1 MKSKTNRCNSCHAP
15 NNTGTSRIKHG
26 NCYSCRKKVH
36 QPIIPNEVPR
46 WRLIL
51 ILSTAALT
59 FIAISA
65 RSIYYQHIAFPYLRN
80 RSRVVWYEFTG
91 MEVAVPI
98 LVLALLSAG
107 LLAISIAH
115 YDKRLNSKAYKKT
128 IIYSLCTGWFL
139 YLISIFSGIGLHK
152 Y

>member
-15 NNTGTSRIKHG
+15 NNTETSRIKHG
-26 NCYSCRKKVH
+26 NCYSCRKKAH

-51 ILSTAALT
+51 ILGTAVLT

-80 RSRVVWYEFTG
+80 RSRVVWYEFTE
-91 MEVAVPI
+91 MKVVVPI
-98 LVLALLSAG
+98 LVLVLLSAG
-107 LLAISIAH
+107 LLASLRQASQLESIQKNNNIQPLH
-115 YDKRLNSKAYKKT
+115 WLVFIFN
-128 IIYSLCTGWFL
+128 L
-139 YLISIFSGIGLHK
+139 YFFRA
-152 Y
+152 